1 VQLTTLL
8 RRVGLWTRSLAEPSR
23 QAPSLPGPSRESLLR
38 PREPLLRQ
46 RPSRPTASARAASSG
61 GPWPVLLGS
70 EGAPAVQVDGTT
82 CGAAV
87 LVLLAAD
94 GDPAVAAWL
103 ERGSPQEPSTG
114 ATSGAADRFA
124 ALQRAVQRRTT
135 RTALVGLPWPRSL
148 GTPPWAA
155 ARTARWGRVR
165 YGHRVVDDTDAAD
178 LARVRAAV
186 DATLARGVP
195 VPLYTGG
202 DTSGGLA
209 AAVPRHVVLAVPGA
223 PAGSYLVYEPGSGAV
238 HTVARGALWAGARP
252 LDALGR
258 WTHVVWVLLPR

>member
-1 VQLTTLL
+1 MQLTSLL
-8 RRVGLWTRSLAEPSR
+8 RRAGLWTRF
-23 QAPSLPGPSRESLLR
+23 
-38 PREPLLRQ
+38 
-46 RPSRPTASARAASSG
+46 PTAPVRDTSPSPRPVDRAAADPLG
-61 GPWPVLLGS
+61 RRRAGRTDAPWPVLLGP
-70 EGAPAVQVDGTT
+70 ERAPAIQVDGTT

-103 ERGSPQEPSTG
+103 DAGTG
-114 ATSGAADRFA
+114 RFD

-135 RTALVGLPWPRSL
+135 RTALLGLPWPRAL

-155 ARTARWGRVR
+155 ARTARWGAVR
-165 YGHRVVDDTDAAD
+165 YGHRVVDDTDPAD

-186 DATLARGVP
+186 DAALARGIL

-202 DTSGGLA
+202 DTAGGVG
-209 AAVPRHVVLAVPGA
+209 AAVPRHVVLALPGG
-223 PAGSYLVYEPGSGAV
+223 PDGVHLVYEPGSGAV
-238 HTVARGALWAGARP
+238 HAVPRAALWAAERP

-258 WTHVVWVLLPR
+258 WTHVVWALLPR